1 MTEKNFNQIREQ
13 LKTLRERRG
22 PLPPSLLE
30 ESKEQV
36 RTQKALLAAL
46 EKGPLTVPELA
57 QTTGLGAKKV
67 LWYVTA
73 MRKYGKVADGPKRGA
88 YLSYAQTKEKP

>member
-1 MTEKNFNQIREQ
+1 MTEKNFGNVREQ
-13 LKTLRERRG
+13 LKVLREKRG

-30 ESKEQV
+30 ESKEQI

-57 QTTGLGAKKV
+57 RITGLGTEKA

-73 MRKYGKVADGPKRGA
+73 LRKYGKVADGPKRGA
-88 YLSYAQTKEKP
+88 YPSYLRTKEKP